1 MRSREFIFE
10 YATGGKINPETKAVI
25 SNTHTFPDQN
35 MYHGSGYLHSRY
47 LLAVAPAG
55 AGDTPDAHMPVDNF
69 ASGDPT
75 ASPYH
80 PMEEEMIDRA
90 AKNIGD
96 NSKRTWG
103 NRRSEEPDG
112 THKVS
117 PVSNWNK
124 KK

>member
-1 MRSREFIFE
+1 MRSREFIIE
-10 YATGGKINPETKAVI
+10 YATGGKMHPETKSVL

-35 MYHGSGYLHSRY
+35 MYHGSGYFHSRF
-47 LLAVAPAG
+47 LKALAG
-55 AGDTPDAHMPVDNF
+55 AGAGSTPDSHMGEMNF
-69 ASGDPT
+69 SSGDPT

-80 PMEEEMIDRA
+80 PVEEEMMDRA
-90 AKNIGD
+90 AKHIGD

-103 NRRSEEPDG
+103 KRTSEEPDG
-112 THKVS
+112 VHKVS